1 LEELVKSRTIK
12 RLAAVILL
20 AMAPATLAACAKGGS
35 TSSSSNQS
43 GGGGTVTM
51 WTHNAG
57 NKNELAAIEQ
67 IVNDYNASQSK
78 YKVEVQAFPQ
88 DSYNQSVVAAAAA
101 KKLPC
106 LLDIDGPNVP
116 NWAWAGYLAPIE
128 GMDDTLS
135 KYLPSTVGK
144 YNDKTYSF
152 GYYDVALTIV
162 SRKSVLK
169 KYGIRTPTVDQPWTG
184 DEFNAALKKIKDSG
198 DFDYPLDIATSFTG
212 EWWPYAYSPMLQSF
226 GGDLINRTDYKSAE
240 GVLNGDAAV
249 KWATWFRSLVTDKYI
264 PLKSGADPAKDFI
277 NGKSAML
284 YNGTWTAVDTRKKF
298 GDDTVFLPVPDF
310 GQGPKIGGASWQWG
324 ISTNCASA
332 AGAQDYLKFS
342 AADKYVASVATATT
356 NIPTTAAAAANVK
369 GYEPGGENE
378 IFRTYSEKFAV
389 LRPITPGY
397 PFIATEFTKT
407 AQDILNG
414 ADPKK
419 SLDQAV
425 KDIDDNQ
432 SSNNY
437 FQ

>member
-12 RLAAVILL
+12 RLATVILL
-20 AMAPATLAACAKGGS
+20 AMAPTTLVACAKGGS
-35 TSSSSNQS
+35 TASSEDTA
-43 GGGGTVTM
+43 GGTLTM

-57 NKNELAAIEQ
+57 NKNELASIEAI
-67 IVNDYNASQSK
+67 VTDFNASQTK

-106 LLDIDGPNVP
+106 ILDIDGPNVP

-128 GMDDTLS
+128 GADDILS
-135 KYLPSTVGK
+135 KYLPTTVGK
-144 YNDKTYSF
+144 YKDKTYSF

-162 SRKSVLK
+162 SRESVLK
-169 KYGIRTPTVDQPWTG
+169 KYGIRVPTVDQPWTK
-184 DEFNAALKKIKDSG
+184 DEFMAGLKKIKDSG

-212 EWWPYAYSPMLQSF
+212 EWWPYAYSPFLQSF

-249 KWATWFRSLVTDKYI
+249 QWATWFRSLVTDKYI
-264 PLKSGADPAKDFI
+264 PLKSGTDPAKDFI

-298 GDDTVFLPVPDF
+298 GDDTVFLPVPDM
-310 GQGPKIGGASWQWG
+310 GQGPKIGGGSWQWG
-324 ISTNCASA
+324 MSTNCANA
-332 AGAQDYLKFS
+332 AGAQEYLKFS

-356 NIPTTAAAAANVK
+356 NIPTTAAAAATVK
-369 GYEPGGENE
+369 GYESGGENE
-378 IFRTYSEKFAV
+378 VFRTYSEKFAV
-389 LRPITPGY
+389 LRPVTPGY

-414 ADPKK
+414 ADPKQ
-419 SLDQAV
+419 SLDQAA
-425 KDIDDNQ
+425 KNIDANQ
-432 SSNNY
+432 ESNNY
-437 FQ
+437 FE